1 MSSIDHSSP
10 SNGRQIMT
18 KILLPFKWC
27 WKQLKRINLTIWI
40 FTSMVVGVLLGWLA
54 PDFSVNLQPI
64 SNVFLYMIQCLIVPL
79 IFSTLTVGISGHGDD
94 VAKIG
99 RLALKSIIYFEIL
112 TVFALALGT
121 AMANLLKPGSGVS
134 LNGVDAGEGNEM
146 SNSTTM
152 TWESELYSIVPKS
165 FFEAASGNEVL
176 QIVFCAI
183 VFSIAM
189 IKAPNHVKQPML
201 TFLSSLSELMFIV
214 TRIVMNFAPFGIGA
228 SLAYTIGKS
237 GVGILVTLG
246 KLLGCFYLSLV
257 IFIVVILLP
266 NVLLAR
272 IPLKGFI
279 KCIGQPTLIGFST
292 ASSEAAL
299 PLAMENLQN
308 FGVPK
313 SIVAFVMPVGYS
325 FNLAGTTLYLA
336 LASIFA
342 AQAGGINMPLGQ
354 QVVMMFTLMLTSK
367 GVAAVPR
374 ASLVILSATLKSYNL
389 PLEAVA
395 VIMGVD
401 ALMDMGRTGINI
413 IGNCLATVVMAK
425 WENDFGKTMEED
437 QVSLE
442 DELEAGPDDKQHDI
456 KEQTYHHY

>member
-1 MSSIDHSSP
+1 MSSVEQP
-10 SNGRQIMT
+10 STGNEKSVMSKVLMPVAWCWRQI
-18 KILLPFKWC
+18 
-27 WKQLKRINLTIWI
+27 RRVSLTAWI
-40 FTSMVVGVLLGWLA
+40 FISMVVGVLLGWLA
-54 PDFSVNLQPI
+54 PEFSLNLQPI

-79 IFSTLTVGISGHGDD
+79 IFSTLTVGIAGHGDD

-121 AMANLLKPGSGVS
+121 VMANILKPGKGVS
-134 LNGVDAGEGNEM
+134 LAGADSKGDQV
-146 SNSTTM
+146 TTGKSI

-165 FFEAASGNEVL
+165 FFKAAVDNEVL
-176 QIVFCAI
+176 QIVFCSVI
-183 VFSIAM
+183 FSIAM
-189 IKAPNHVKQPML
+189 IKAPKHVKQPML
-201 TFLSSLSELMFIV
+201 VFLSSLSELMFIV
-214 TRIVMNFAPFGIGA
+214 TKIVMNFAPFGIGA
-228 SLAYTIGKS
+228 SLAYAIGKS
-237 GVGILVTLG
+237 GVGILATLG
-246 KLLGCFYLSLV
+246 KLLGYFYLSLI
-257 IFIVVILLP
+257 IFVLIILLP
-266 NVLLAR
+266 NILIAR

-374 ASLVILSATLKSYNL
+374 ASLVILLSTLQSFDL
-389 PLEAVA
+389 PVEAVA

-401 ALMDMGRTGINI
+401 ALMDMGRTAINI
-413 IGNCLATVVMAK
+413 IGNCLATVVLAK
-425 WENDFGKTMEED
+425 WENDFGKNIDEE
-437 QVSLE
+437 QMSFEHNLE
-442 DELEAGPDDKQHDI
+442 DGLDNKEYDT
-456 KEQTYHHY
+456 KEQAYHH

>member
-1 MSSIDHSSP
+1 MSSADNSS
-10 SNGRQIMT
+10 SGNGKSVMA
-18 KILLPFKWC
+18 KVLMPLKWC
-27 WKQLKRINLTIWI
+27 WRLLRRVNLTAWI
-40 FTSMVVGVLLGWLA
+40 FISMVVGVLLGWLA
-54 PDFSVNLQPI
+54 PGFSVNLQPI

-79 IFSTLTVGISGHGDD
+79 IFSTLAVGIAGHGDD

-121 AMANLLKPGSGVS
+121 IMANLLKPGKGVS
-134 LNGVDAGEGNEM
+134 LAGADASQGEQVATGK
-146 SNSTTM
+146 SI

-165 FFEAASGNEVL
+165 FFKAAVDNEVL
-176 QIVFCAI
+176 QIVFCSVMFA
-183 VFSIAM
+183 IAM
-189 IKAPNHVKQPML
+189 IKAPKHVKQPML
-201 TFLSSLSELMFIV
+201 VFLTSLSELMFIV
-214 TRIVMNFAPFGIGA
+214 TKIVMNFAPLGIGA

-237 GVGILVTLG
+237 GVGILATLG
-246 KLLGCFYLSLV
+246 KLLGYFYLSLIV
-257 IFIVVILLP
+257 FVVVILLP
-266 NVLLAR
+266 NIFLAR

-279 KCIGQPTLIGFST
+279 QCIGQPTLIGFST

-299 PLAMENLQN
+299 PLAMENLQK
-308 FGVPK
+308 FGVPQ

-374 ASLVILSATLKSYNL
+374 ASLVILLSTLQSFDL
-389 PLEAVA
+389 PVEAVA

-401 ALMDMGRTGINI
+401 ALMDMGRTAINI
-413 IGNCLATVVMAK
+413 IGNCLATVVLAK
-425 WENDFGKTMEED
+425 WENDFGKQIEED
-437 QVSLE
+437 RVSFEQDLE
-442 DELEAGPDDKQHDI
+442 EGHDHKEYDT
-456 KEQTYHHY
+456 KEQVYHH